1 MRKNSM
7 PTAVRASRPLTL
19 PDPIDH
25 ARRLAR
31 RPTMRASW
39 PPTQGRRLRKT
50 FMEIR
55 AACILQKTA
64 LMDSISLPV
73 VSPAFERLKRNGVW
87 LHSLAATLLLAH
99 ALSHFR
105 SESTHTLYFWCLLFI
120 SIDIFLLVLAGRD
133 LLGQLPRVNLFF
145 RCIEIIFFF
154 CIGVLM
160 IHEGNELTGI
170 IHFLL
175 TIGYS
180 YLFYCES
187 ALRQTE
193 TLSFHHTGITIPS
206 LPESRF
212 LYWTHVNGVNT
223 TYDHINILTSE
234 EEELEY
240 SLRINLDYDQLEHV
254 KAFCHHYLG
263 QC

>member
-1 MRKNSM
+1 MEF
-7 PTAVRASRPLTL
+7 LQ
-19 PDPIDH
+19 
-25 ARRLAR
+25 RR
-31 RPTMRASW
+31 
-39 PPTQGRRLRKT
+39 
-50 FMEIR
+50 
-55 AACILQKTA
+55 ILLKTA

-87 LHSLAATLLLAH
+87 LHSLAAVLLLAH
-99 ALSHFR
+99 AFSHFR
-105 SESTHTLYFWCLLFI
+105 SENAHTLYFWCLLFL
-120 SIDIFLLVLAGRD
+120 SLDIFLLVIAGRD

-145 RCIEIIFFF
+145 RCVEIIFFF

-160 IHEGNELTGI
+160 IREGNEITGI
-170 IHFLL
+170 VHFLL

-180 YLFYCES
+180 YLFYCER

-193 TLSFHHTGITIPS
+193 TLSFHHTGITIPG

-212 LYWTHVNGVNT
+212 LYWTRVNGVKMA
-223 TYDHINILTSE
+223 YDHIDILTAE

-240 SLRINLDYDQLEHV
+240 ALRVNLDYDQLEHV

-263 QC
+263 Q